1 MIIMIYYDFDVKYH
15 WMLEFMT
22 HLIYSFLCLVATIS
36 SITVGVIAI
45 LAFGLLIFLALAA
58 RRRRIRREKDNI
70 IGKEKTVTCSI
81 H

>member
-1 MIIMIYYDFDVKYH
+1 MSDNLISELMKY
-15 WMLEFMT
+15 
-22 HLIYSFLCLVATIS
+22 LINSFFCLVATIS

-70 IGKEKTVTCSI
+70 IGKKKLLLAPCIE
-81 H
+81 